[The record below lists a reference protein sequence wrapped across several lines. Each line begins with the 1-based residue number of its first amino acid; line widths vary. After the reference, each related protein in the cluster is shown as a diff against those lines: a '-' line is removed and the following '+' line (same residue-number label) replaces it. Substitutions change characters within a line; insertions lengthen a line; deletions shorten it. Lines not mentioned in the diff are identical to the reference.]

1 MLWKSGLQRIVSKK
15 KPGKRRSVRKR
26 IFVQNRVSQKTDIL
40 VLSIGMGLAYVI
52 GIFLITTGEYNG
64 TKGYD
69 YSRIRQAQL
78 ELAREYPEI
87 EIVCDDFHTCVSGLM
102 KDEFHY
108 YQKAYNEVG
117 TAAGNAA
124 GEIVNRL

>member
-1 MLWKSGLQRIVSKK
+1 MFAQLK
-15 KPGKRRSVRKR
+15 
-26 IFVQNRVSQKTDIL
+26 
-40 VLSIGMGLAYVI
+40 AE
-52 GIFLITTGEYNG
+52 GIECCFLITIGEYNG
-64 TKGYD
+64 MEGYD
-69 YSRIRQAQL
+69 YGGIRQAQL

-87 EIVCDDFHTCVSGLM
+87 KIVCDDFHTMRIRGLM

-124 GEIVNRL
+124 GEFVNGL